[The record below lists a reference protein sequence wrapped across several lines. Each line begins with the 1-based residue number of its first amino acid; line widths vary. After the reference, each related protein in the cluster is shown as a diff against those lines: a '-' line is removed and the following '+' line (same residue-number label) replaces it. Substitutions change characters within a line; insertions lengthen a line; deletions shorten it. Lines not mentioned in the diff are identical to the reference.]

1 MNSST
6 QQATE
11 RTGVT
16 RGFTLVEGERYPDRT
31 PVLDVEGGERY
42 RLVPFSPA
50 GVVEEAGHVMAY
62 NVHIGDKL
70 RERYAVGTV
79 KGERVAWHVDG
90 DDWES
95 FAGFLVRQEDRG
107 HGIIAVYVKGSA
119 NDIKGIERASRAYAR
134 HRLTFAPGMSMGAV
148 GGGGE
153 FRDAGATYISQ
164 DAHVT
169 QPLAPRED

>member
-1 MNSST
+1 MDSST

-16 RGFTLVEGERYPDRT
+16 RAFVIVEGERFPDRT

-42 RLVPFSPA
+42 RLVPFAPA
-50 GVVEEAGHVMAY
+50 GVVVEAGHVMAY
-62 NVHIGDKL
+62 NAHTGDKW
-70 RERYAVGTV
+70 RDRYEVGTV
-79 KGERVAWHVDG
+79 GGERVAWRIDG
-90 DDWES
+90 DTWEA
-95 FAGFLVRQEDRG
+95 FKGYQVRTQARG

-119 NDIKGIERASRAYAR
+119 RDIKGIERASRDYAR
-134 HRLTFAPGMSMGAV
+134 KALTFAPGMSMGAV

-164 DAHVT
+164 DVHAT
-169 QPLAPRED
+169 QPLTPRED